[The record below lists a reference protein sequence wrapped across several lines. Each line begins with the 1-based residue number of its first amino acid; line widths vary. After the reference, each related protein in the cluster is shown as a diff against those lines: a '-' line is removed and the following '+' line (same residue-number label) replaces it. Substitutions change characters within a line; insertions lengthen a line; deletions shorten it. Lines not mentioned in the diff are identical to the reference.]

1 MCGLEVGQA
10 VLRASRGYARPQ
22 ERGALLLR
30 AALPRTARQD
40 SLHRCFAGP
49 WETVGFGI
57 MGAYGLNKLDEFEK
71 SSRVKYDKELKRKL
85 ERNRVRAHAD
95 LRRCMQPRVAPP
107 RDR

>member
-22 ERGALLLR
+22 EGGALLWR
-30 AALPRTARQD
+30 VALPRTARQQ
-40 SLHRCFAGP
+40 RCLAGP

-71 SSRVKYDKELKRKL
+71 SSRIKLDKVLKMKL

-95 LRRCMQPRVAPP
+95 RHVAPP